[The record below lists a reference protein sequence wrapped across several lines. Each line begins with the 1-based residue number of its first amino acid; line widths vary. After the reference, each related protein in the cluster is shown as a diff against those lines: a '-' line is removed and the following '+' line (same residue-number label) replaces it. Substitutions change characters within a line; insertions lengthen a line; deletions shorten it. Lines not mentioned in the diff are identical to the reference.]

1 MKHKFLPWFVGLG
14 FLCITC
20 KNANKPAATDAQ
32 LSDPV
37 LFSVQDEPTT
47 LKEFLY
53 VYNKNNLNRDS
64 VDLKTDLQ
72 EYLELYVNF
81 KLKVQEA
88 KDQGMHQQQAF
99 LDELGGYKKQL
110 AGPYLTEKAVTEK
123 LIREAYER
131 LGTEVNASHIL
142 IGLKPNPLPA
152 DTVAAFNKIMKL
164 RERALAG
171 EDFHALARQNSE
183 DPSASM
189 NGGNL
194 GYFTALQM
202 VYPFENA
209 AYQTPVGSVSKPV
222 KTRFGYHILKV
233 HNKRPSQG
241 KLKVAHIMIRSE
253 ENGSEDQAEAAKKK
267 IQDIHKRLK
276 DGGDW
281 QQLAMQFSEDRAT
294 KSKGGELDWFSTGS
308 LVPEFE
314 EVAFAL
320 KQKGQ
325 ISEPV
330 RTPYGWHIIKLIEKQ
345 SLPTL
350 DEMREEL
357 ENRVSR
363 DSRSQLQEK
372 VLMERLRRE
381 NNFQENKAVVQSLF
395 SGADTVLLAGRMNNQ
410 PDSVEAAKV
419 LFTINEKPYSVS
431 DFKTWLSNNSG
442 KKQNADQRQ
451 YLRSQYDRW
460 QNEELLAYE
469 EAHLEDKYDDYRMLV
484 KEYHDGILLFQLMDE
499 KVWTKAL
506 EDTAGLKNFFQNNRA
521 QYQWG
526 DRVEGVL
533 FSASNAELLQQV
545 EEALAKT
552 PYVLT
557 QTNLGQINVEQ
568 KALAGSVARTLDKL
582 VGTLRQDSTAT
593 LEVYLPQ
600 KERASVAPLIV
611 KHLEAQA
618 LPKELYKIL
627 PAAKDKEGSVRVLTL
642 SPKALERQFNQKS
655 SLALQVI
662 EGPFEKG
669 THPVVDGVEWKPG
682 TYKVQQDGRAYLVKV
697 DKVLPPAPKEL
708 NDIRGQ
714 VISDYQQY
722 LEQQWIA
729 SLRQKYE
736 IKVNQELLDK
746 TLSRLDDE

>member
-1 MKHKFLPWFVGLG
+1 MPWFVGLG
-14 FLCITC
+14 FLCVTC
-20 KNANKPAATDAQ
+20 KNANKPATTDAQ
-32 LSDPV
+32 LSEPV
-37 LFSVQDEPTT
+37 LFTVQDEPTT
-47 LKEFLY
+47 IKEFLY

-64 VDLKTDLQ
+64 VDLTADLK

-88 KDQGMHQQQAF
+88 KEEGLHQQQAF

-152 DTVAAFNKIMKL
+152 DTVAAYSKIMQL

-171 EDFHALARQNSE
+171 EDFHALARQHSE

-209 AYQTPVGSVSKPV
+209 AYGTPVGSVSKPV
-222 KTRFGYHILKV
+222 RTRFGYHILKV

-241 KLKVAHIMIRSE
+241 KVKVAHIMIRSE
-253 ENGSEDQAEAAKKK
+253 ENGSEEQAEAAQKKV
-267 IQDIHKRLK
+267 QDIHKRLK
-276 DGGDW
+276 EGGDW

-294 KSKGGELDWFSTGS
+294 KSKGGELDWFSTGN

-345 SLPTL
+345 SLPSL
-350 DEMREEL
+350 EEMREEL

-363 DSRSQLQEK
+363 DSRAQLQEK

-381 NNFQENKAVVQSLF
+381 NNFQENKDVVQELM
-395 SGADTVLLAGRMNNQ
+395 SGADSTLLPGRLKYKQ
-410 PDSVEAAKV
+410 DSLETAKV
-419 LFTINEKPYSVS
+419 LFRINEKPYSVS
-431 DFKTWLSNNSG
+431 DFKTWLSSNSG
-442 KKQNADQRQ
+442 KKQNADPKQ
-451 YLRSQYDRW
+451 YLRAQYDRW
-460 QNEELLAYE
+460 LSEELLAYE

-506 EDTAGLKNFFQNNRA
+506 EDTAGLRNYFQNNRDK
-521 QYQWG
+521 YQWEE
-526 DRVEGVL
+526 RIEGVL
-533 FSASNAELLQQV
+533 FSATNAELLQEV
-545 EEALAKT
+545 EEALSKT

-557 QTNLGQINVEQ
+557 QGNLGQINVEQ
-568 KALAGSVARTLDKL
+568 EAALPGNIVRTLDKL
-582 VGTLRQDSTAT
+582 VGTLRQDSTAV

-600 KERASVAPLIV
+600 KQRAAVAPLV
-611 KHLEAQA
+611 ERHLEAQA
-618 LPKELYKIL
+618 LTKERYKIL
-627 PAAKDKEGSVRVLTL
+627 PATKDKEGSVRVLTL

-662 EGPFEKG
+662 EGPFERG
-669 THPVVDGVEWKPG
+669 THPVVDDISWNPG

-697 DKVLPPAPKEL
+697 DKVLPPAPKAL

-722 LEQQWIA
+722 LEQQWIEG
-729 SLRQKYE
+729 LRQKYE
-736 IKVNQELLDK
+736 VKINQELLDK
-746 TLSRLDDE
+746 TLSRLNE